1 MKKYLVFAYII
12 GMLAA
17 TTLMAQ
23 AGGVWQEVTGGGMHI
38 SQNTTGLIQA
48 GR

>member
-17 TTLMAQ
+17 TLLAQ
-23 AGGVWQEVTGGGMHI
+23 AGGMWQEVAHAGGAAG
-38 SQNTTGLIQA
+38 GLQA
-48 GR
+48 AVQGSR